1 MVDMD
6 KELQIQETD
15 EKKIV
20 FLGALLGAITGA
32 GAGFLLA
39 KRLEEEEDLRF
50 TTRDGLKLGGTIF
63 ALLRQV
69 SKFGK

>member
-1 MVDMD
+1 MD
-6 KELQIQETD
+6 KELQIQDTD
-15 EKKIV
+15 DSRII
-20 FLGALLGAITGA
+20 LIGALLGAVTGA

-50 TTRDGLKLGGTIF
+50 TTRDGLKLGGAVF

-69 SKFGK
+69 SRFGK